1 MGLDGYVGGFEAQQ
15 RARRLQEERDERVKE
30 LEMRKSSS
38 GVVVP
43 GAPPTT
49 AGGYNNRSSLVG
61 FRGSSTV
68 EEEKAFANQSVGLLT
83 REEYAEKQEKV
94 RATLDAERKRKEDVK
109 REKREREKKKEKE
122 RKKKEKNLLS
132 FNDDGEEDG
141 EEEDQEEEKKT
152 KKKKCVGMNPDAD
165 KSHVP
170 NAQNEVVKE
179 ERLLR

>member
-43 GAPPTT
+43 GAPPT
-49 AGGYNNRSSLVG
+49 AGGFNNRSSLVG

-68 EEEKAFANQSVGLLT
+68 EEGKAFANQSVGLLT

-122 RKKKEKNLLS
+122 RKKKREKITQ
-132 FNDDGEEDG
+132 F
-141 EEEDQEEEKKT
+141 
-152 KKKKCVGMNPDAD
+152 
-165 KSHVP
+165 
-170 NAQNEVVKE
+170 
-179 ERLLR
+179 

>member
-38 GVVVP
+38 GVGVP
-43 GAPPTT
+43 GAPPPT
-49 AGGYNNRSSLVG
+49 AGGFNNRSSLVG

-94 RATLDAERKRKEDVK
+94 RATFTALKIGPHAYFLKRKSSPMNIIDCQK
-109 REKREREKKKEKE
+109 NRPKE
-122 RKKKEKNLLS
+122 NSLINFS
-132 FNDDGEEDG
+132 I
-141 EEEDQEEEKKT
+141 
-152 KKKKCVGMNPDAD
+152 V
-165 KSHVP
+165 
-170 NAQNEVVKE
+170 
-179 ERLLR
+179 